1 MAELCCQRRGLL
13 VEANNSARLS
23 AQGIKWLHC
32 PQSSRRVFVDQCSGN
47 QAMVN
52 VDAAVSTFSGIVKAT
67 NVIADAFV
75 LSPGYSPGV
84 GNLL

>member
-1 MAELCCQRRGLL
+1 
-13 VEANNSARLS
+13 
-23 AQGIKWLHC
+23 
-32 PQSSRRVFVDQCSGN
+32 
-47 QAMVN
+47 
-52 VDAAVSTFSGIVKAT
+52 VKAT